1 MNSRCLHFTVMI
13 GVTKC
18 CRLAG
23 GGHAYELRP
32 SPGSRG
38 SLLREVTFDP
48 KADRNSPEEKGEGHS
63 APLLS
68 PLPESCLKTR
78 KKKLSS
84 VKADRGDGTLRRKDQ
99 F

>member
-1 MNSRCLHFTVMI
+1 MHITIMI

-23 GGHAYELRP
+23 GGHHCELRP
-32 SPGSRG
+32 CPGSREG
-38 SLLREVTFDP
+38 LLREVTLGP

-68 PLPESCLKTR
+68 PFPESCLKNR
-78 KKKLSS
+78 EKKLSS
-84 VKADRGDGTLRRKDQ
+84 IKVDRGDGTLRRKDQ